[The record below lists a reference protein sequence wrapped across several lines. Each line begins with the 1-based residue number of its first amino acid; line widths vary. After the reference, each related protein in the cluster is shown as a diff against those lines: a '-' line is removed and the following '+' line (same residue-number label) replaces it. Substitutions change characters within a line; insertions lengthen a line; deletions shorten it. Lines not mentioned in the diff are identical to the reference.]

1 MRDVEGLPNE
11 DLRERISN
19 GSVSEYYVADML
31 GMSFEGFEALMAQP
45 LSPKTHAQV
54 ISILRQARSAS
65 DPSQSKEHKN
75 E

>member
-11 DLRERISN
+11 DLRERIANS
-19 GSVSEYYVADML
+19 SVSEYYVADML

-45 LSPKTHAQV
+45 LSPQTHAQV
-54 ISILRQARSAS
+54 ISILRQAKSAGDS
-65 DPSQSKEHKN
+65 GQIKEHEN